1 MWGDGGVYGA
11 WADTMDRWS
20 RGETADPAALPPLVR
35 EHFDV
40 DTWARLADR
49 ITTGLND
56 RLIAWAAATSR
67 SIGYARDEFAT
78 AQALTQ
84 ARTGLRAVRRLA
96 ALPQIPEELRTQLVS
111 LVDNQVREAQL
122 QLERQAAADLGRG
135 DRRYAEQRLRTIRDN
150 GLTAILAEAPA
161 TAVADGRLD
170 ATDPPR
176 RRVLP
181 G

>member
-11 WADTMDRWS
+11 WAEAMDRWA
-20 RGETADPAALPPLVR
+20 RGEPTDPAALPPLAR
-35 EHFDV
+35 EHYDV
-40 DTWARLADR
+40 DTWARLANR
-49 ITTGLND
+49 ITTALND

-67 SIGYARDEFAT
+67 SISFARDEFAT

-84 ARTGLRAVRRLA
+84 ARTGLRAVRGLTV
-96 ALPQIPEELRTQLVS
+96 LPQLPEDLRTQLLN

-122 QLERQAAADLGRG
+122 QLERQAAADLGRP

-161 TAVADGRLD
+161 PAVADGWLD
-170 ATDPPR
+170 ATNPPR
-176 RRVLP
+176 RRVIP